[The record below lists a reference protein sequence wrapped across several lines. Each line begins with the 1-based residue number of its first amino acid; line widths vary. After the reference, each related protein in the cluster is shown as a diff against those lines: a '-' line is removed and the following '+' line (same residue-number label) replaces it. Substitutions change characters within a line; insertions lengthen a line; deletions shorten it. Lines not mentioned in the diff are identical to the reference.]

1 MNEFFNS
8 FFIVLHTHSSLLQTY
23 YKTHHYSL
31 IMSAL
36 AQTFTATSASALASR
51 KSSSFNARSSLTTS
65 SSSSSSSTRGARLQT
80 FARVDGGVGVFGNK
94 AGMTQIFTDDGLCVP
109 VTVIAVKDG
118 NYVSA
123 VRLSF
128 LWNFIFSAAKRG
140 TFTRQNGG
148 GVHFTRAHSSR
159 SFGTRRIETHPKKN
173 QFVRNEY
180 FFSRMSTLFLARAFA

>member
-1 MNEFFNS
+1 
-8 FFIVLHTHSSLLQTY
+8 
-23 YKTHHYSL
+23 
-31 IMSAL
+31 
-36 AQTFTATSASALASR
+36 
-51 KSSSFNARSSLTTS
+51 LTTS

-128 LWNFIFSAAKRG
+128 L
-140 TFTRQNGG
+140 
-148 GVHFTRAHSSR
+148 
-159 SFGTRRIETHPKKN
+159 
-173 QFVRNEY
+173 
-180 FFSRMSTLFLARAFA
+180 

>member
-1 MNEFFNS
+1 MNFMGCGLVLRKFINPKHNLMDAKKDRDDDVNEFFNS
-8 FFIVLHTHSSLLQTY
+8 FFIVLHTHLSLLQTY

-128 LWNFIFSAAKRG
+128 L
-140 TFTRQNGG
+140 
-148 GVHFTRAHSSR
+148 
-159 SFGTRRIETHPKKN
+159 
-173 QFVRNEY
+173 
-180 FFSRMSTLFLARAFA
+180 

>member
-1 MNEFFNS
+1 MGGLVLRK
-8 FFIVLHTHSSLLQTY
+8 FIHPKHNTDEKRIGTDDVNDERMIFQLFLHSITHTHTSSLLLQTY

-128 LWNFIFSAAKRG
+128 L
-140 TFTRQNGG
+140 
-148 GVHFTRAHSSR
+148 
-159 SFGTRRIETHPKKN
+159 
-173 QFVRNEY
+173 
-180 FFSRMSTLFLARAFA
+180 